1 MLLGYAYRVQGRY
14 ELLGEAKAE
23 LRQALALD
31 PTLVW
36 ARFYLAKIYVDF
48 GRLQDA
54 DAQLGTIVKSNPEIP
69 RVLALLGEV
78 KRQLSDPTLSI
89 QKNQKALELSPTL
102 TTAHYYPGLAY
113 LDLQQVAE
121 ALQELRVAANSEGA
135 NADVHLAL
143 GSLYLE
149 QNILDQAIQSFHKA
163 VNLDPLRPEGHLGL
177 ARAYRRNGWLHR
189 AQAELRLALYQV
201 QSL

>member
-1 MLLGYAYRVQGRY
+1 M
-14 ELLGEAKAE
+14 
-23 LRQALALD
+23 
-31 PTLVW
+31 
-36 ARFYLAKIYVDF
+36 
-48 GRLQDA
+48 
-54 DAQLGTIVKSNPEIP
+54 
-69 RVLALLGEV
+69 
-78 KRQLSDPTLSI
+78 KRQLGDPTLSI

-102 TTAHYYPGLAY
+102 TTAHYYPACISHHLTVGARDKTAMTSLRLLAVLDVGSSTPARAKRLAPRPDGSLTHFASPRGEKCRLGLAY

-135 NADVHLAL
+135 NADVHLAV

-189 AQAELRLALYQV
+189 AQAELRLAL
-201 QSL
+201 